1 MLGGSDMNLKKLL
14 SEPGSIKSDELP
26 LLDRPSNIRKKSYLR
41 LLTLLGALS
50 SATITA
56 SPQSLKKGPVMEE
69 IIRYFALSLEYVL
82 FLGKE
87 TDSTMSSCEPRVSD
101 VDITTQLIN
110 LFINV
115 NELFMSP
122 TSDSYENLLEDM
134 LMLAGSLGLTQEEIA
149 GELEKIR

>member
-1 MLGGSDMNLKKLL
+1 MDLKKFL
-14 SEPGSIKSDELP
+14 SESSGIQSDAIPSYDKPG
-26 LLDRPSNIRKKSYLR
+26 NFRKKSYLT

-50 SATITA
+50 GATMTTSSQA
-56 SPQSLKKGPVMEE
+56 LQKGATRHE
-69 IIRYFALSLEYVL
+69 IIHYFTLSLEYVL

-87 TDSTMSSCEPRVSD
+87 TGSTMESWEPKGSD

-122 TSDSYENLLEDM
+122 TTDSYENLLEDM

-149 GELEKIR
+149 GEFEKIQ

>member
-1 MLGGSDMNLKKLL
+1 MDLKKLL
-14 SEPGSIKSDELP
+14 SESGGLNRDAIPTHEKPDNL
-26 LLDRPSNIRKKSYLR
+26 RKKSYLR

-50 SATITA
+50 SATMTA
-56 SPQSLKKGPVMEE
+56 SSQALQKGAARED
-69 IIRYFALSLEYVL
+69 IIHYFALSLEYVL

-87 TDSTMSSCEPRVSD
+87 TGSTLSSFEPKGSD
-101 VDITTQLIN
+101 IDITTQLIN

-122 TSDSYENLLEDM
+122 TTDSYENLLEDM

-149 GELEKIR
+149 GEFEKIQRPAY

>member
-1 MLGGSDMNLKKLL
+1 MDLKKFL
-14 SEPGSIKSDELP
+14 SESSGIQSDAITSYAKPG
-26 LLDRPSNIRKKSYLR
+26 NARKKSYLK

-50 SATITA
+50 GATMTTSSEA
-56 SPQSLKKGPVMEE
+56 LQKGATRQE
-69 IIRYFALSLEYVL
+69 IIHYFTLSLEYVL

-87 TDSTMSSCEPRVSD
+87 TGSTMDSWEPKGSD

-122 TSDSYENLLEDM
+122 TTDSYENLLEDM

-149 GELEKIR
+149 GEFEKIQ

>member
-1 MLGGSDMNLKKLL
+1 MDLKKLL
-14 SEPGSIKSDELP
+14 SESGGIQSDAIPSTDKPG
-26 LLDRPSNIRKKSYLR
+26 NIRKKSYLR

-56 SPQSLKKGPVMEE
+56 SPQSIQKGAVRDE
-69 IIRYFALSLEYVL
+69 IIHYFAMSLEYVL

-87 TDSTMSSCEPRVSD
+87 TASTMNSCEPKGSD
-101 VDITTQLIN
+101 VDLTTQLIN

-122 TSDSYENLLEDM
+122 TTDSYENLLEDM

-149 GELEKIR
+149 GELEKVRGPA

>member
-1 MLGGSDMNLKKLL
+1 MDLKKLL
-14 SEPGSIKSDELP
+14 SESSGIQSDAIHSYDKPG
-26 LLDRPSNIRKKSYLR
+26 NFRKQSYLK

-50 SATITA
+50 GAIMKTSSQAL
-56 SPQSLKKGPVMEE
+56 QKGEIRGE
-69 IIRYFALSLEYVL
+69 IIHYFTLSLEFVL

-87 TDSTMSSCEPRVSD
+87 TGSTMESWEPKVSD
-101 VDITTQLIN
+101 IDITTQLIN

-122 TSDSYENLLEDM
+122 TTDSYENLLEDM

-149 GELEKIR
+149 GEFEKIH